1 MTCQFWYKYAFKFLL
16 FRSQWYQ
23 WYVTNQMIRENLD
36 IAPIKTIIREKCS
49 KHVENIEPRELLVNI
64 RNGILISWNL
74 EEFNGRHTRRNTIRG
89 SYRIQKIEDIQT
101 SNEEK
106 EQES

>member
-36 IAPIKTIIREKCS
+36 IAPIKIIIREKCS
-49 KHVENIEPRELLVNI
+49 KHVENIEPRELLVSI
-64 RNGILISWNL
+64 RNIYFM
-74 EEFNGRHTRRNTIRG
+74 EFG
-89 SYRIQKIEDIQT
+89 RIQWKT
-101 SNEEK
+101 YEK
-106 EQES
+106 KYNKRKL